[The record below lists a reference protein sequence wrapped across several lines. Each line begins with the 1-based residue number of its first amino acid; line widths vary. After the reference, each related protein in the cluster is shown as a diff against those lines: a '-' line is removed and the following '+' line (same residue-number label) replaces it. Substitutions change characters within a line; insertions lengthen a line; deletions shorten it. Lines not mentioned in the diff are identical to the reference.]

1 LPAAC
6 SEKADYLQEKLALQ
20 DLARMADRPL
30 RAQVWLGAHATNG
43 LALVLHE
50 LATNAA
56 KYGAFKS
63 EVGSFTSRGRLRMDV

>member
-1 LPAAC
+1 
-6 SEKADYLQEKLALQ
+6 
-20 DLARMADRPL
+20 MADRPL

-56 KYGAFKS
+56 KDGAFKS